1 MKLFFKL
8 TLLKT
13 GESKL
18 SKLLFLL
25 RFIFEWSEEILDVKS
40 SNFFKE
46 VLLSDILFWFCN
58 SFANLTIS
66 FNISSK
72 NSKKVLYINF
82 LVFDS
87 LWRILLFPL
96 LKVYKSSNK
105 SAFIILILFLLLF
118 VNKSNLFSKLWN
130 WFFNSILFSSSFS
143 L

>member
-25 RFIFEWSEEILDVKS
+25 RFIFEWGEEILDVKS

-46 VLLSDILFWFCN
+46 VLLSDKLFWFYN

-66 FNISSK
+66 LNISSK
-72 NSKKVLYINF
+72 KSKKVLYINF

-130 WFFNSILFSSSFS
+130 WIYV
-143 L
+143 

>member
-8 TLLKT
+8 TVLKT

-58 SFANLTIS
+58 SFANLIIS

-72 NSKKVLYINF
+72 KSKKVLYINF

-130 WFFNSILFSSSFS
+130 WICV
-143 L
+143 